1 MGCDDPRAGRFGQVL
16 DGEAAGKSVREGTF
30 DDSQDGNGSLDLR
43 ARRRDDRSMKISY
56 LWPFRDY
63 RNACT
68 GSALERA
75 AALRHNKTLARQLP
89 AYLNRWSAISCL
101 LLTATEVC
109 PAALAPAVGVAF
121 TIAFVMTVHIA
132 HVWLLF
138 IRS

>member
-1 MGCDDPRAGRFGQVL
+1 
-16 DGEAAGKSVREGTF
+16 
-30 DDSQDGNGSLDLR
+30 
-43 ARRRDDRSMKISY
+43 MKLTY

-63 RNACT
+63 RNAFT

-75 AALRHNKTLARQLP
+75 AAFRHNKILAKQLP
-89 AYLNRWSAISCL
+89 AYLNRWSAISCV
-101 LLTATEVC
+101 LLTASELC
-109 PAALAPAVGVAF
+109 PAAVAPFAGVAF

>member
-1 MGCDDPRAGRFGQVL
+1 MIRAQGVS
-16 DGEAAGKSVREGTF
+16 GKSWA
-30 DDSQDGNGSLDLR
+30 DGSPENLCDAAQALTRNAVLAHWNCGR
-43 ARRRDDRSMKISY
+43 ASAMIGAMKISY

-63 RNACT
+63 RNAST

-75 AALRHNKTLARQLP
+75 AALRHNKTLAKQLP
-89 AYLNRWSAISCL
+89 AYLNRWSAISCV
-101 LLTATEVC
+101 LLTASEVC

-121 TIAFVMTVHIA
+121 TLAFVMTVHIA